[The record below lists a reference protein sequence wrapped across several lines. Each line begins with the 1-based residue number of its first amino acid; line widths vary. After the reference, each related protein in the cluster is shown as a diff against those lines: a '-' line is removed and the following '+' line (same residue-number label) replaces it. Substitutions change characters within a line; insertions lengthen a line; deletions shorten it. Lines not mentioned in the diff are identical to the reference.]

1 MIPSRD
7 YIVFDFETGSKNPH
21 KAQPTPLAAVAIH
34 GRKLTPQPGGFF
46 NSEIRPIL
54 DDEKAIEMGLD
65 PLEEEAL
72 SITRKDRKTLAK
84 APQPKQVWE
93 KFVKFV
99 NKYNFKKTQWFAPI
113 PVGYNIIN
121 YDMIIIQRLCEQ
133 FGPVDK
139 NGNQALFHKIHKVDV
154 LDLAYGW
161 LESNPNVK
169 SMSMDSMRDFLSLET
184 ENAHDALQDVKDTAN
199 IFIRFWKHQ
208 RRNGSKTKFEKAFAD
223 GTLYV

>member
-1 MIPSRD
+1 MPNRD

-21 KAQPTPLAAVAIH
+21 KAQPTQLAAVAIH

-169 SMSMDSMRDFLSLET
+169 SMSMDLTFGLLSS
-184 ENAHDALQDVKDTAN
+184 HP
-199 IFIRFWKHQ
+199 
-208 RRNGSKTKFEKAFAD
+208 
-223 GTLYV
+223 